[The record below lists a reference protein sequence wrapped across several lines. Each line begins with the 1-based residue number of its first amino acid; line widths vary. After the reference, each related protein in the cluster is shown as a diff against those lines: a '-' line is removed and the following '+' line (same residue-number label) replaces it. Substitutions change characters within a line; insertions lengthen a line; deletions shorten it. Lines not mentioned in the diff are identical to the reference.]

1 MSSPKLGKLREV
13 NLRDIWPNEAADFTK
28 WLGKKEGLDLLGEA
42 IGIELDP
49 VETES
54 AVGSF
59 SVDVL
64 ARDSVTDRPVVIENQ
79 LEDTDHDHL
88 GKIVTYA
95 AGKDAS
101 VVVWVVR
108 HAREEHAK
116 AIEWL
121 NQHTDDTVAFFLVEV
136 HAWRIGNSD
145 PAAAFNVIERPN
157 DWAKAMR
164 DSDGLSET
172 RLLQLDYWQ
181 AYYDRA
187 LATPEFMAK
196 LKPQRPAARNYTDIR
211 TGHGSVIIAL
221 LVDIRGEAIRAD
233 IYVKDDFGLME
244 DILSHTD
251 ELEQLTGIR
260 PTSSSGKKDG
270 RVRIERTGCPL
281 ADRPRWPEYISWQL
295 ETALKLKGFLDERW
309 T

>member
-1 MSSPKLGKLREV
+1 MPSQRLGKLREV

-28 WLGKKEGLDLLGEA
+28 WLGRKEGLDLLGEA
-42 IGIELDP
+42 IGVELDP

-54 AVGSF
+54 AVGAF

-101 VVVWVVR
+101 VVVWVVKR
-108 HAREEHAK
+108 AREEHAR

-136 HAWRIGNSD
+136 HAWRIGSSD
-145 PAAAFNVIERPN
+145 PAPAFDVIERPN
-157 DWAKAMR
+157 DWARAMR
-164 DSDGLSET
+164 GSDGLSET
-172 RLLQLDYWQ
+172 KQLQLDYWR

-187 LATPEFMAK
+187 HSDRKFTAAFN
-196 LKPQRPAARNYTDIR
+196 PQRPAARNGTDLAP
-211 TGHGSVIIAL
+211 GHKDMTLFLSVDA
-221 LVDIRGEAIRAD
+221 RASAIRVD
-233 IYVKDDFGLME
+233 IYVRHDFGLME
-244 DILSHTD
+244 DILSHAD

-260 PTSSSGKKDG
+260 PTSRRGKKDG
-270 RVRIERTGCPL
+270 RVRFERTGYPL
-281 ADRPRWPEYISWQL
+281 GDRARWPEYVSWQL
-295 ETALKLKGFLDERW
+295 DTALKLKGFLDEHW
-309 T
+309 Q